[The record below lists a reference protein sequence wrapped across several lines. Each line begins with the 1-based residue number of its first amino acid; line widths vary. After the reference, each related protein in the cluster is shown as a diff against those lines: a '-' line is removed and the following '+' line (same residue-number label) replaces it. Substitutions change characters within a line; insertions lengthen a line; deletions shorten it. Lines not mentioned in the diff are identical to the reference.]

1 MLAVLGEIR
10 DRSPQDNVYQCDA
23 RVARLQHELA
33 ALPKSAPARQR
44 FALLYELGDL
54 GVLLGAERAGIA
66 VLEQAEEL
74 AKTIEG
80 GLRPEVE
87 DELLLRLGAAWLRVG
102 ETENCCASNTPQ
114 SCIIPLAGPALHAK
128 PEGSKKAIE
137 YFDRVIA
144 RPGAGEFARL
154 QAIWLRNI
162 AAMTLG
168 EWPDG
173 VPEGRRVPPEYFAPG
188 EEFPRFENVAG
199 ALGVDVFGNA
209 GGVVA
214 EDFDGDG
221 DIDLLVSNFDPAGQL
236 RYFRNA
242 GDGTF
247 DERTD
252 DAGLTGLFGGLN
264 MVQADYDG
272 DGLVDVLVLRGA
284 WLGRNGR
291 HPKSLLRN
299 EGDGTFTDRTFEA
312 GLAGADYPSQTAA
325 WADFDNDGDLDLY
338 IGNET
343 VQGLD
348 APCQLFVNDGN
359 GSFAERAADMGVT
372 NGGFTKGVVAAD
384 FDGDRLPDIY
394 VSNLGQPNRL
404 YRNCGKGGFED
415 VAAVRGVTAPV
426 NGFPAFAW
434 DFDQDGNLDIL
445 ALPFYVTIGDLVTA
459 SLGKPTTCD
468 VPHLYRGDGRGNF
481 EDMAARCGISKP
493 CSPMGAN
500 FGDLDNDGFPDV
512 YLGTGTPTTRA
523 IMPNLLWHNRGGRDF
538 TDVTL
543 PSGMGHLQKGHAI
556 AFADFDDDGD
566 LDVFEEMGGAYR
578 GDKFRSV
585 LYVNPGFGNHWLAV
599 RCVGVKSNTSAIGAR
614 IRAEIVEDGARRSV
628 WRWVGSGGSFG
639 ASPLRQHLGLGKA
652 TKVETLEVFW
662 PATNTTQTFKDVAVD
677 QVVTVTEGEERLATR
692 TLTPKRLGGA
702 AK

>member
-10 DRSPQDNVYQCDA
+10 DRAPQDNVYQCDA
-23 RVARLQHELA
+23 KVARLEQELA
-33 ALPKSAPARQR
+33 ALPKNAPARQR
-44 FALLYELGDL
+44 FGVLYELGDL
-54 GVLLGAERAGIA
+54 AVLLGAERAGIA
-66 VLEQAEEL
+66 VLEQADEVE
-74 AKTIEG
+74 KTVKG
-80 GLRPEVE
+80 GIRPEVE
-87 DELLLRLGAAWLRVG
+87 EELILRLGAAWLRVG
-102 ETENCCASNTPQ
+102 ETENCCAADAPG
-114 SCIIPLAGPALHAK
+114 SCTLPLSGPALHSK
-128 PEGSKKAIE
+128 PEGSRRAIA
-137 YFDRVIA
+137 YFDRLLTRA
-144 RPGAGEFARL
+144 GAGEFARR
-154 QAIWLRNI
+154 QAMWLRNI

-173 VPEGRRVPPEYFAPG
+173 VPEDRRVPPAYFAPG
-188 EEFPRFENVAG
+188 EDFPHFPNVAAAAG
-199 ALGVDVFGNA
+199 IDVFGNA

-214 EDFDGDG
+214 EDFDNDG

-236 RYFRNA
+236 RYLRNL

-247 DERTD
+247 AERTEE
-252 DAGLTGLFGGLN
+252 AGLTGLLGGLN

-272 DGLVDVLVLRGA
+272 DGFVDVLVLRGA
-284 WLGRNGR
+284 WLGRAGR
-291 HPKSLLRN
+291 HPKSLLHN
-299 EGDGTFTDRTFEA
+299 EGDGTWTDRTFEA
-312 GLAGADYPSQTAA
+312 GLAGADFPSQTAA

-343 VQGLD
+343 AQGLE

-359 GSFAERAADMGVT
+359 GSFAERAADLGVA

-394 VSNLGQPNRL
+394 VSNLGQDNRL
-404 YRNCGKGGFED
+404 YVNHGEGGFED
-415 VAAVRGVTAPV
+415 VAAVRGVTAPT

-445 ALPFYVTIGDLVTA
+445 ALPFYVTIGDLVAAAT
-459 SLGKPTTCD
+459 GKPTACD
-468 VPHLYRGDGRGNF
+468 VPHLYRGDGKGNF
-481 EDMAARCGISKP
+481 EDVAARCGVAKP
-493 CSPMGAN
+493 CSPMGCN

-538 TDVTL
+538 ADVTL
-543 PSGMGHLQKGHAI
+543 PSGTGHLQKGHGV

-566 LDVFEEMGGAYR
+566 LDVFEVMGGAYR

-585 LYVNPGFGNHWLAV
+585 LYASPGFGNHWLAV
-599 RCVGVKSNTSAIGAR
+599 TCVGAKSNRSAIGAR
-614 IRAEIVEDGARRSV
+614 IRADIVDGDTRRSV

-662 PATNTTQTFKDVAVD
+662 PTTNTTQTFRNISVD
-677 QVVTVTEGEERLATR
+677 QLVTVTEGDEKLATR
-692 TLTPKRLGGA
+692 APKPKKLGGR
-702 AK
+702 